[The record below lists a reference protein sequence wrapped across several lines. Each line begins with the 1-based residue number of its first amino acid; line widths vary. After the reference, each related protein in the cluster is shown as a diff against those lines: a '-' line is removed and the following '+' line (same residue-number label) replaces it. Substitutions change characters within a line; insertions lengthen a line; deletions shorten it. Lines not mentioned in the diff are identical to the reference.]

1 MEIEIQTR
9 ATQRAA
15 MAEKSS
21 CCCCSFAFNSIRSL
35 FPSFPQ
41 AHFHFDG
48 QSLSRSQS
56 LTLFARVLTVRF
68 LVNERERKKERIPG
82 LNPSSKKELEAL
94 VSVTHWA
101 SVSISQM
108 SPPRVKVRPICLSI
122 YIQSTLC
129 PALPTV
135 TTRWQLFPLLRLTSK
150 SNNKNLTNCRRQLDS
165 QSVLDQ
171 ILICQFQ
178 KKNWQVKPK
187 SKHLTRERLNN

>member
-21 CCCCSFAFNSIRSL
+21 CCSFAFNSIRSL
-35 FPSFPQ
+35 SLSFPQ
-41 AHFHFDG
+41 AHFHFDW
-48 QSLSRSQS
+48 QFLSLPRSQS
-56 LTLFARVLTVRF
+56 LTLFARVLTVQF
-68 LVNERERKKERIPG
+68 LVNERERKKKRIPG

-108 SPPRVKVRPICLSI
+108 SPPPRVKVRPICLSI
-122 YIQSTLC
+122 YFQSTLC

-178 KKNWQVKPK
+178 KKIGKWNQSQNISHGSV
-187 SKHLTRERLNN
+187 